1 MGLQVKLKNVH
12 SFQDVKGDTKRG
24 KPFFLTL
31 LFFVKD
37 FRLEAMRAVD
47 IKPVKEAKMTTM
59 LEIMLKNASNG
70 NIKS

>member
-1 MGLQVKLKNVH
+1 MRLSHGTGFWK
-12 SFQDVKGDTKRG
+12 DTQSI
-24 KPFFLTL
+24 

-37 FRLEAMRAVD
+37 FWLEVMLVVD

-70 NIKS
+70 NKKS